1 MWEPSPIYPD
11 PSIEI
16 LDPRFLKY
24 RLFNAAVERLATG
37 LRWGEGP
44 VWLGDQRCLLVSD
57 IPNDR
62 ILQAMANALGDPADR
77 ASPIWRDSEK
87 VLKDVVAEV
96 RQHGLARAEGRPIL
110 SVNAFSG
117 VALSHEG
124 EAAIGITLLGH
135 SDHFPTDWDSP
146 LALRMQAVVAE
157 ISSRLGWQ
165 GNPRGV

>member
-1 MWEPSPIYPD
+1 MGQTSDWQPSPIYPD

-62 ILQAMANALGDPADR
+62 ILRWDEETGAASVFRKPSHKANGNTRDRQGGSSPANMADGGSSAPNTMAPSPCWR
-77 ASPIWRDSEK
+77 AIT
-87 VLKDVVAEV
+87 
-96 RQHGLARAEGRPIL
+96 RA
-110 SVNAFSG
+110 
-117 VALSHEG
+117 
-124 EAAIGITLLGH
+124 AA
-135 SDHFPTDWDSP
+135 
-146 LALRMQAVVAE
+146 
-157 ISSRLGWQ
+157 
-165 GNPRGV
+165 